1 MGLLTKRRIASLAH
15 SDNDFLTSDIPR
27 EHMFARL
34 WIRISGNLVV
44 TAAVTLQENGILNLL
59 KNIQIKA
66 EGALVPKN
74 MSGVLAY
81 LRSKYEGRVAP
92 TLSQPA
98 TAAGTNAFN
107 ASIPIDFILPS
118 DYGRN
123 DRYSTLFDSDIY
135 KTLQIILSSGNV
147 DDVISAGTATLS
159 SVTYAVHTDE
169 ITGIANRFT
178 DMNQESQQD
187 KNFSSASTALEHDMP
202 LGNLFRSFAIRA
214 VNNGSQSDTLLNSI
228 QVRMNGNIILADLT
242 WDELLDINKQE
253 YHVESMETGFAILNL
268 DVRRLFAEMVPSKN
282 ASSLKLIYNV
292 DAPTSS
298 TGVIEVLPSEII
310 LNPKNVAS

>member
-1 MGLLTKRRIASLAH
+1 
-15 SDNDFLTSDIPR
+15 
-27 EHMFARL
+27 
-34 WIRISGNLVV
+34 
-44 TAAVTLQENGILNLL
+44 
-59 KNIQIKA
+59 
-66 EGALVPKN
+66 

-98 TAAGTNAFN
+98 TADGTNAFN